1 MLYGTNPNHVS
12 GKARVEKW
20 EEQKNGKRRRGLRA
34 ATKEHTVGS
43 KAMREK
49 TGGRHSGCV

>member
-1 MLYGTNPNHVS
+1 ME
-12 GKARVEKW
+12 EKW